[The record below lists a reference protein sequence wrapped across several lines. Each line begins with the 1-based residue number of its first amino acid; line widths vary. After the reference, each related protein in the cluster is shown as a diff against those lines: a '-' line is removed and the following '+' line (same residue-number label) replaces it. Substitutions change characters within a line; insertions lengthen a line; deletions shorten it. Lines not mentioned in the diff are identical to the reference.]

1 MKKLDFEGFRPA
13 GSSEV
18 EDVQGGGFGAVAAG
32 LLLVS
37 GVIGLGQQVVDAV
50 RGYRDG
56 RRAGYQRNRR

>member
-18 EDVQGGGFGAVAAG
+18 EDVQGGVGAIVAG
-32 LLLVS
+32 VLMVS
-37 GVIGLGQQVVDAV
+37 GVIGPGQQVVDAV

-56 RRAGYQRNRR
+56 RSAGYQRNCR